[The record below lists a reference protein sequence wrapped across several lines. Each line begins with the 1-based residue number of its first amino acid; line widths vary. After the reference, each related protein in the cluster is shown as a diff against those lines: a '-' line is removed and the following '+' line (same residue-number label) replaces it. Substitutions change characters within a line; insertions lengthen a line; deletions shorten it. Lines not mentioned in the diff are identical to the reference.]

1 MHRLGVERRRRG
13 TVGREARGGRE
24 ICSLRRV
31 RDDAY
36 ELAPLYATPNFD
48 SVPGPPLPVRHPLAR
63 ALCACTF
70 QSQRCYTAI
79 ALPTPF
85 LSIAFCRV
93 HA

>member
-36 ELAPLYATPNFD
+36 EYAPLYAAPRFG
-48 SVPGPPLPVRHPLAR
+48 SAR
-63 ALCACTF
+63 AA
-70 QSQRCYTAI
+70 
-79 ALPTPF
+79 
-85 LSIAFCRV
+85 SIAGPTSPPPGRYFPWRCNSFEV
-93 HA
+93 SEAAAFIHLWTFP